1 MQPGESLADAE
12 RDALKS
18 LDSEL
23 NRHGKLNMQAFNLI
37 GFALS
42 RLPVI
47 DIHKVPLPRKIATSL
62 LVKIS
67 NDLRTASLLAL
78 TGYAVQ
84 AITIVSSMFESSY
97 CIAAIGS
104 DKDLAQKWVD
114 HDTPIGPFMG
124 VRAMV
129 EKGLKNLGH
138 PSVSKQTEV
147 EYRVYRQLCM
157 PKHTNPLFQME
168 YGYIIREGE
177 VVAMNG
183 PNTSEDT
190 VRAAWF
196 AMEHATALAFI
207 ALICFVNSIWGWKA
221 TKIYFHK
228 YCLLV
233 IQESNLRKKL
243 KRDGGRKIHFRVNG
257 KNCITM
263 CWTPTGVSLALN
275 PSRSAQR

>member
-207 ALICFVNSIWGWKA
+207 ALICFVKFHLGLEGNQDLFSQILSLGDSRKQLEEEAKKRWG
-221 TKIYFHK
+221 TEDPFP
-228 YCLLV
+228 
-233 IQESNLRKKL
+233 
-243 KRDGGRKIHFRVNG
+243 G
-257 KNCITM
+257 K
-263 CWTPTGVSLALN
+263 W
-275 PSRSAQR
+275 